1 MGQSHHVLC
10 IKYQRKK
17 LNALPPE
24 GPQGFFSP
32 QCGLRQGD
40 PISPFLFIMAEE
52 VLNRNIQKLL
62 TYKQCSP
69 NYYSRQASP
78 PCHLLFADDL
88 LIFAKATLKGARA
101 LKKISFPE
109 TPIPQ
114 ALLERGPQQSEMQSS
129 FWPCS
134 YRSKESNQRSLWFS
148 ACFIPQKVSW
158 GPSFSGTTKEISF

>member
-1 MGQSHHVLC
+1 
-10 IKYQRKK
+10 
-17 LNALPPE
+17 
-24 GPQGFFSP
+24 
-32 QCGLRQGD
+32 
-40 PISPFLFIMAEE
+40 MAEE

-101 LKKISFPE
+101 LKKISFPD

-129 FWPCS
+129 FGPCS
-134 YRSKESNQRSLWFS
+134 YRSKESKISLIFRLLHSPKSFLGSLFFRDNQRKIILVTLL
-148 ACFIPQKVSW
+148 K
-158 GPSFSGTTKEISF
+158 PSTKD